1 MDAHDH
7 DNRDDNEFVEFVPLQ
22 PDDECP
28 DDCWVLQEDGSLQ
41 SGCWGIDKN
50 GNEVIAYISST
61 APLPPELKKARA
73 KVNSF
78 LSSILTTA
86 QMWALEPQRFTID
99 GVILQGDNQYR
110 DGAKLGV
117 VMALYGPS
125 GIGKSY
131 LLISWLLCLVTGTV
145 WCGRAVVKTFA
156 LYFTDEGLRGIG
168 TRERGW
174 CARHGY
180 KGIPEYPHC
189 IRMLNILDDEAVQA
203 VGQEIAGWPNRPG
216 LIAIDTFGSA
226 TATGDE
232 VKDMP
237 RAMTNARRLSILT
250 GAAVLLN
257 HHPDK
262 AGKWERGGG
271 QFRNRLDLL
280 IEIETVPKAPSFRQL
295 TFHKVRDDKQ
305 PETMLIEYCEQPVH
319 TPWGVKTTLV
329 VEGPRT
335 MMDLPAEAIG
345 FLEKVIVTE
354 FDDRF
359 PDGTAIYTELY
370 NAVDAATADLRE
382 RKGAHLDKTAF
393 GKALNNVVK
402 SGQIIDEA
410 ADRPEGQQRPKGSLY
425 RRAEGGRRPQ
435 PATREEESVGAGK
448 IGRYEAVP
456 LGTASLPTD
465 LPTRFGSVDPSLPI
479 PTDRSTGGSEVE
491 PRLKKA
497 SESKVPSAPE
507 VDDLVATGRAHLG
520 PTEPDD
526 EKQPKVK

>member
-1 MDAHDH
+1 
-7 DNRDDNEFVEFVPLQ
+7 
-22 PDDECP
+22 
-28 DDCWVLQEDGSLQ
+28 
-41 SGCWGIDKN
+41 
-50 GNEVIAYISST
+50 
-61 APLPPELKKARA
+61 
-73 KVNSF
+73 
-78 LSSILTTA
+78 
-86 QMWALEPQRFTID
+86 
-99 GVILQGDNQYR
+99 
-110 DGAKLGV
+110 
-117 VMALYGPS
+117 MALYGPS

-131 LLISWLLCLVTGTV
+131 LLISWLLCLVTGTL
-145 WCGRAVVKTFA
+145 WCGRAVAKTFA

-180 KGIPEYPHC
+180 KGIPEFPHC
-189 IRMLNILDDEAVQA
+189 IRMLNILDDEAVEV
-203 VGQEIAGWPNRPG
+203 VGQEIAGWPNKPG

-262 AGKWERGGG
+262 RNNWERGGG

-305 PETMLIEYCEQPVH
+305 PETMLIEYCEQKNVH
-319 TPWGVKTTLV
+319 TPWGVKSTLV

-335 MMDLPAEAIG
+335 MMDLPMEAIG

-370 NAVDAATADLRE
+370 NAADAATKDLR
-382 RKGAHLDKTAF
+382 KKKDAKLDKGAF
-393 GKALNNVVK
+393 GKALRNVIN

-410 ADRPEGQQRPKGSLY
+410 PPRAEGEQRPKGALY
-425 RRAEGGRRPQ
+425 RRAKIQ
-435 PATREEESVGAGK
+435 PTTQEDGSGSQSVGAGK
-448 IGRYEAVP
+448 IGRYESVP
-456 LGTASLPTD
+456 KGTDSIPTD
-465 LPTRFGSVDPSLPI
+465 IPTRFPSVEPFIPI
-479 PTDRSTGGSEVE
+479 HTDQPTTGSEVE
-491 PRLKKA
+491 PQLKNG
-497 SESKVPSAPE
+497 SVPSAPE
-507 VDDLVATGRAHLG
+507 VNDLLATGRAHLG
-520 PTEPDD
+520 PKEPDD
-526 EKQPKVK
+526 EKPSKVQ